1 MPNSADPYLAERQR
15 MVDEQIRRRGI
26 GDPRVLRVME
36 LTPRER
42 FVAPQASGQAFADQA
57 LPIECRQTISQPYMV
72 AAMTTLL
79 RVQPHH
85 RVLEIGTG
93 SGYQTAVLAQLCQT
107 VYTVERLPL
116 LTETAHATLHELGIH
131 NVVYRVGD
139 GTLGWPEEAPFDRII
154 VTAGAPPEI
163 PPALLEQLAEGGR
176 LVIPVG
182 GETDQILTA
191 VDRVQGRFHEHPQFP
206 CRFVKL
212 IGRQGWQPDQTRA
225 DR

>member
-1 MPNSADPYLAERQR
+1 MPDPVDPNLAERQR

-26 GDPRVLRVME
+26 TDPRVLRVME

-42 FVAPQASGQAFADQA
+42 FVLPQAADQAFADQA

-79 RVQPHH
+79 KLQPHH

-93 SGYQTAVLAQLCQT
+93 SGYQTAVLAQLCRT
-107 VYTVERLPL
+107 VYTIERLPL
-116 LTETAHATLHELGIH
+116 LTEMAHATLHELGIH

-154 VTAGAPPEI
+154 VTAGAPAEP
-163 PPALLEQLAEGGR
+163 PPALLEQLAESGR
-176 LVIPVG
+176 MVIPVG
-182 GETDQILTA
+182 SESDQILT
-191 VDRVQGRFHEHPQFP
+191 VIDRAHGRFHEHPQFP

-212 IGRQGWQPDQTRA
+212 IGQQGWQPNQS
-225 DR
+225 